1 MSHRERH
8 VDNVKPSRA
17 HTTRGNEHPF
27 RICAI
32 IALSAATALLGGCE
46 TRLDVDAPAPAMM
59 ADTDTLPSLPTSTLD
74 IPLTYDLS
82 PVVAALEKAVPKKFG
97 NIKERKQLANK
108 RMAVAFEAVRDPFS
122 VSLNGQ
128 TAYISAVVHYEGQG
142 WYKAPIV
149 PEVSGSC
156 GIDGV
161 KPRARITIASDLR
174 ISQDWRLRGKTR
186 VARVEPYSTD
196 VRDQCRVTVFNI
208 NVTDRVIDATK
219 SALEAKRPMID
230 QKIASLDIRFRFEG
244 WWHLLE
250 QPIPLT
256 DSVWLTINPS
266 AVRMG
271 ENVGVKKTL
280 VTALGF
286 SASPRVVTGPK
297 PIVPETPLPPLYP
310 EAVGDGLHILLE
322 GVVGYDVASDLLR
335 KHLVGQKFDKAGQT
349 FVVKDARMFG
359 IGGGKLAL
367 ELRFSGGA
375 NGRVYL
381 VGTPR
386 YDPSTNE
393 LYVPDLDYDVGSAGL
408 LVKGVE
414 WVKHDDVRD
423 FIRSQARWSIGNV
436 MGLGREQLVK
446 GLNRDLAP
454 GVHLAA
460 EVKQVQGLSVHP
472 RRTDI
477 RLRAQADANARLTVK
492 QGQ

>member
-1 MSHRERH
+1 MSNRERH
-8 VDNVKPSRA
+8 DNPVKPSRA
-17 HTTRGNEHPF
+17 YTTHGREHAF
-27 RICAI
+27 RICAAL
-32 IALSAATALLGGCE
+32 ALSVTTTFLASCE
-46 TRLDVDAPAPAMM
+46 PRLDVDAPAPAMM

-74 IPLTYDLS
+74 IPLTYDLT
-82 PVVAALEKAVPKKFG
+82 PVVSALEKAVPRKFG
-97 NIKERKQLANK
+97 NIKERKQLSNK
-108 RMAVAFEAVRDPFS
+108 RMAVAFEATRDPFS

-142 WYKAPIV
+142 WYKPPV
-149 PEVSGSC
+149 VREVSGSC

-186 VARVEPYSTD
+186 VARVEPYSTET
-196 VRDQCRVTVFNI
+196 RDQCRVTVFNI

-219 SALEAKRPMID
+219 SALEAKRSMID
-230 QKIASLDIRFRFEG
+230 QRIASLDIRSRFEG

-250 QPIPLT
+250 QPIPLA

-271 ENVGVKKTL
+271 QNVGVKKTL

-286 SASPRVVTGPK
+286 SASPRVLTGPK
-297 PIVPETPLPPLYP
+297 PTVQETPLPPLYP
-310 EAVGDGLHILLE
+310 AAVGNGLHILLE
-322 GVVGYDVASDLLR
+322 GVIGYDVASELLK
-335 KHLVGQKFDKAGQT
+335 KHLVGKRFQQAGRT
-349 FVVKDARMFG
+349 FEVKDARLFG

-367 ELRFSGGA
+367 ELRFAGGA

-393 LYVPDLDYDVGSAGL
+393 LYVPDLDYDVGSASL

-423 FIRSQARWSIGNV
+423 FIRNQARWSIGDV
-436 MGLGREQLVK
+436 MSQGKEQLVK

-460 EVKQVQGLSVHP
+460 DVQQVQGLSVHP

-477 RLRAQADANARLTVK
+477 RLRAQADAIARLTVK

>member
-1 MSHRERH
+1 MSLRR
-8 VDNVKPSRA
+8 
-17 HTTRGNEHPF
+17 TF
-27 RICAI
+27 RIA
-32 IALSAATALLGGCE
+32 ARVSLSFVAASLAACDAK
-46 TRLDVDAPAPAMM
+46 LDVDAPAPAMM
-59 ADTDTLPSLPTSTLD
+59 ADTDTLPSLPSSTLD

-97 NIKERKQLANK
+97 DITQRKQLKNP
-108 RMAVAFEAVRDPFS
+108 RMAVAFEATRDPFS

-142 WYKAPIV
+142 FYKPPV
-149 PEVSGSC
+149 VREVSGSC
-156 GIDGV
+156 GLEGV
-161 KPRARITIASDLR
+161 KPRAKITIASDIR
-174 ISQDWRLRGKTR
+174 ISPDWHLKGKTR
-186 VARVEPYSTD
+186 VADVEPYSSDT
-196 VRDQCRVTVFNI
+196 RDQCRVTVFNI
-208 NVTDRVIDATK
+208 NVTDRVIEATK
-219 SALEAKRPMID
+219 TALEAKRPMID
-230 QKIASLDIRFRFEG
+230 QKIGSLDIRSRFEG

-250 QPIPLT
+250 RPIPLT

-286 SASPRVVTGPK
+286 SASPQVVTGKK
-297 PIVPETPLPPLYP
+297 PPVVETPLPPLYP
-310 EAVGDGLHILLE
+310 AAVGNGLHILLE

-335 KHLVGQKFDKAGQT
+335 KHLVGKKFDKAGRT
-349 FVVKDARMFG
+349 FVVKDVRMFG

-367 ELRFSGGA
+367 EVQFKGGA
-375 NGRVYL
+375 SGKVYL

-386 YDPSTNE
+386 YDAATNE
-393 LYVPDLDYDVGSAGL
+393 LFVPDLDYDVGSANL
-408 LVKGVE
+408 LVSGVE
-414 WVKHDDVRD
+414 WLKHDDVRD

-436 MGLGREQLVK
+436 MDLGKEQIVK

-460 EVKQVQGLSVHP
+460 AVQQVQGISVHP
-472 RRTDI
+472 RRASI
-477 RLRAQADANARLTVK
+477 RLRAQADAIAKLTVK

>member
-1 MSHRERH
+1 MSLRR
-8 VDNVKPSRA
+8 
-17 HTTRGNEHPF
+17 TF
-27 RICAI
+27 RIA
-32 IALSAATALLGGCE
+32 ARVSLLSAAALLVACDAK
-46 TRLDVDAPAPAMM
+46 LDVDAPAPAMM
-59 ADTDTLPSLPTSTLD
+59 ADTDTLPSLPSSTLD

-97 NIKERKQLANK
+97 DITQRKQLKNP
-108 RMAVAFEAVRDPFS
+108 RMAVAFEATRDPFS

-128 TAYISAVVHYEGQG
+128 TAYISAVVHYAGQG
-142 WYKAPIV
+142 FYKPPV
-149 PEVSGSC
+149 VREVSGSC

-161 KPRARITIASDLR
+161 KPRAKITIATDIR
-174 ISQDWRLRGKTR
+174 INPDWRLKGKTR
-186 VARVEPYSTD
+186 VADVQPYSTD
-196 VRDQCRVTVFNI
+196 TRDQCRVTVFNI
-208 NVTDRVIDATK
+208 DVTDRVIEATK
-219 SALEAKRPMID
+219 NALEAKRSMID
-230 QKIASLDIRFRFEG
+230 QKIGSLDIRSRFEG

-286 SASPRVVTGPK
+286 SASPQVVTGQK
-297 PIVPETPLPPLYP
+297 PPTVETPLPPLYP
-310 EAVGDGLHILLE
+310 AAVGNGLHVLLE

-335 KHLVGQKFDKAGQT
+335 KHLVGKKFDKAGRT
-349 FVVKDARMFG
+349 FEVKDVRMFG

-367 ELRFSGGA
+367 EVQFKGGA
-375 NGRVYL
+375 SGKVYL

-386 YDPSTNE
+386 YDAATNE
-393 LYVPDLDYDVGSAGL
+393 LFVPDLDYDVGSANL
-408 LVKGVE
+408 LVSSVE

-423 FIRSQARWSIGNV
+423 FIRSQARWSVGNV
-436 MGLGREQLVK
+436 MDLGKEQIVK

-460 EVKQVQGLSVHP
+460 AVQQVQGISVHP
-472 RRTDI
+472 RRTNI
-477 RLRAQADANARLTVK
+477 RLRAQADAIAKLTVK

>member
-1 MSHRERH
+1 MKS
-8 VDNVKPSRA
+8 SRTY
-17 HTTRGNEHPF
+17 TTRGGWFAF
-27 RICAI
+27 RFSAALALAI
-32 IALSAATALLGGCE
+32 ATGCLSACDAK
-46 TRLDVDAPAPAMM
+46 LDVDAPAPAMM
-59 ADTDTLPSLPTSTLD
+59 ADNDTLPSLPTSTLD

-82 PVVAALEKAVPKKFG
+82 PVVSALEKAVPRKFG

-108 RMAVAFEAVRDPFS
+108 RMAVAFEAVRDPFA

-142 WYKAPIV
+142 FYKPPIV
-149 PEVSGSC
+149 REISGSC
-156 GIDGV
+156 GIEGV

-174 ISQDWRLRGKTR
+174 ISPDWKLRGKTR
-186 VARVEPYSTD
+186 VARVEPYSTET
-196 VRDQCRVTVFNI
+196 RDQCLVTVFNI

-219 SALEAKRPMID
+219 NALTSKQTMID
-230 QKIASLDIRFRFEG
+230 RRISSLDIKTRFEG

-250 QPIPLT
+250 KPIPLT

-271 ENVGVKKTL
+271 QNVGVKKTL

-286 SASPRVVTGPK
+286 SASPKVVTGPM
-297 PIVPETPLPPLYP
+297 PVVTPTPLPPLHP
-310 EAVGDGLHILLE
+310 AAVGDGLHILME
-322 GVVGYDVASDLLR
+322 GVIGYGLATDLV
-335 KHLVGQKFDKAGQT
+335 KQHLVGKKFEQAGRT
-349 FVVKDARMFG
+349 FVVKDARLFG

-408 LVKGVE
+408 LVQSVE
-414 WVKHDDVRD
+414 WLKHDDVRD
-423 FIRSQARWSIGNV
+423 FIRNQARWSIGDV
-436 MGLGREQLVK
+436 MGQGREQLMK

-454 GVHLAA
+454 GVHIAA
-460 EVKQVQGLSVHP
+460 DVKQVQGLSVRA
-472 RRTDI
+472 RRANI
-477 RLRAQADANARLTVK
+477 RLRAQADAIARLTVK

>member
-1 MSHRERH
+1 MKS
-8 VDNVKPSRA
+8 SRTY
-17 HTTRGNEHPF
+17 TTQGDRRAF
-27 RICAI
+27 RFAV
-32 IALSAATALLGGCE
+32 ALALAVGTAFLAACDAK
-46 TRLDVDAPAPAMM
+46 LDVDAPAPAMM
-59 ADTDTLPSLPTSTLD
+59 ADSDTLPSLPTSTLD

-82 PVVAALEKAVPKKFG
+82 PVVSALENAVPKKFG
-97 NIKERKQLANK
+97 NIKERKQLPNK

-128 TAYISAVVHYEGQG
+128 TAYISAVVHYAGQG
-142 WYKAPIV
+142 FYKAPIV

-174 ISQDWRLRGKTR
+174 ISADWRLRGKTR
-186 VARVEPYSTD
+186 VARVEPYSTETK
-196 VRDQCRVTVFNI
+196 DQCRVTVFNI

-219 SALEAKRPMID
+219 NALTAKQTMID
-230 QKIASLDIRFRFEG
+230 NKISSLDIKSRFEG

-250 QPIPLT
+250 KPIPLT

-271 ENVGVKKTL
+271 QNIGVKKTL

-286 SASPRVVTGPK
+286 SASPTVVTGSMPV
-297 PIVPETPLPPLYP
+297 VPATPLPPLYP
-310 EAVGDGLHILLE
+310 AAVGDGLHILLE
-322 GVVGYDVASDLLR
+322 GVVGYDIASDLL
-335 KHLVGQKFDKAGQT
+335 KQHIVGKKFEKAGQA
-349 FVVKDARMFG
+349 FEVKDARLFG

-367 ELRFSGGA
+367 ELRFAGGA
-375 NGRVYL
+375 NGRVYF

-393 LYVPDLDYDVGSAGL
+393 LFVPDLDYDVGSAGL

-423 FIRSQARWSIGNV
+423 FIRNQARWSIGNV
-436 MGLGREQLVK
+436 MGQGREQLLK
-446 GLNRDLAP
+446 GLNRDLAQ

-460 EVKQVQGLSVHP
+460 DVKQVQGLSVHP
-472 RRTDI
+472 RRANI
-477 RLRAQADANARLTVK
+477 RLRAQADASARLTVK
-492 QGQ
+492 QGK